1 MTYPEY
7 DMTAARNPRRWCRL
21 LYLPV
26 LPAGR
31 MSSVGRYPPV
41 YHQPRERK
49 EPDMTTTRRN
59 TAGPAQWQPSG
70 APSPSL
76 AGTHGTSPHK
86 ARPGRAWYLLALA
99 VFLGGAAWLVA
110 GLLGVK
116 GQVDAF
122 QRVPVPQGGQVS
134 LSHSGGYVLYYEAP
148 GAASGQF
155 RSFNVT
161 VAPASPAARA
171 QSLQPY
177 SADVTYSFGSREGRA
192 VLTLQVSHPG
202 TFQVAAPGAPT
213 VAGGSELAFGSGIT
227 GGIAST
233 AVPAALLMGLG
244 VAGGIALVITRARLA
259 PGRRAHLTVPPTQPQ
274 AEPPSGPPTVP

>member
-1 MTYPEY
+1 
-7 DMTAARNPRRWCRL
+7 
-21 LYLPV
+21 
-26 LPAGR
+26 
-31 MSSVGRYPPV
+31 
-41 YHQPRERK
+41 
-49 EPDMTTTRRN
+49 MTTTRQN
-59 TAGPAQWQPSG
+59 TTGPAQWQPDG

-76 AGTHGTSPHK
+76 AGSHGTSPHK
-86 ARPGRAWYLLALA
+86 ARRGRAWYLLALA

-177 SADVTYSFGSREGRA
+177 TADVTYSFGSRQGRA
-192 VLTLQVSHPG
+192 VLILQVAHPG
-202 TFQVAAPGAPT
+202 TFRVVATGAPT
-213 VAGGSELAFGSGIT
+213 VAGGSDLAFGSGIA
-227 GGIAST
+227 GGIVG
-233 AVPAALLMGLG
+233 AVGAGLLMTLG
-244 VAGGIALVITRARLA
+244 VAGGITVFVIRLTAR
-259 PGRRAHLTVPPTQPQ
+259 RRAQLRVPPTQPQ
-274 AEPPSGPPTVP
+274 PGPPMGPLPGSQAGLSMGFPTGPAAGA